1 MRDGDNERC
10 LIYVGCNDVTLFA
23 EVTGL
28 TDDVVLPVLQA
39 VDKCR
44 LPIYPWRDAHPVA
57 NSYGIRAPDAFQTEV
72 SLDLTIKKLAV
83 VCSDN
88 VPASC
93 VLND

>member
-1 MRDGDNERC
+1 MAF
-10 LIYVGCNDVTLFA
+10 FA
-23 EVTGL
+23 EVRGL

-44 LPIYPWRDAHPVA
+44 LPICPWRDAHPVA
-57 NSYGIRAPDAFQTEV
+57 NSHGISAPDAFQTEV
-72 SLDLTIKKLAV
+72 PLDLTIKKLAV
-83 VCSDN
+83 VCPDN